1 MKKSKFIML
10 GVSLLALASC
20 KTPTVSQVDIND
32 VGYQYEDSEAPVVR
46 EKGLVNYDVIA
57 PKNALADD
65 YKSMKVLQDI
75 YDETYVDITWR
86 NMSETSYATRKN
98 LIMANK
104 NEHPDAIYHAGF
116 TDKDIIQYSSR
127 KVIIPLD
134 PYFDKMPYLS
144 RILAKRPDVR
154 KVLTAPDGHIYSL
167 PKVEEM
173 NLLPYPNLLF
183 LNKVWVES
191 LINSGKIDFL
201 SAADLKDGLDLTLNQ
216 YQTILNLFR
225 TNDMN
230 GNGKA
235 DELPLSFVYQNWQ
248 GNQSDLYATFGIP
261 ENVDHMTLI
270 NEEVV
275 FTATSDEWR
284 DATNFFS
291 QWVKDGL
298 IDREVFSHTQDAFL
312 AKGKASN
319 QRLGSFYWWESE
331 TVVTNPEDY
340 IILNPLIGPNGKQQ
354 IGVANNQEITRGEF
368 VVFAKAQNPE
378 ILLTHFDR
386 FYNPYWSA
394 QVNYGPKGIVYEEE
408 LDANG
413 KLVVKE
419 LPPGLTTDELRLKNA
434 PLGLLY
440 LSSDEWENVVNMEPR
455 AVLRLERLDKHAL
468 PFVFEG
474 AKPLPNITFTMQEIN
489 TLATVAS
496 DVNDYVY
503 EQQTLWLLN
512 GGPTAAQF
520 NTFKTTLENI
530 GLSQM
535 ISIYQNAYVRF
546 KA

>member
-1 MKKSKFIML
+1 MKNKLLVGLTALLCLTGCQTTTSKI
-10 GVSLLALASC
+10 SI
-20 KTPTVSQVDIND
+20 DID
-32 VGYQYEDSEAPVVR
+32 EVGYQWEDTDAPVIR
-46 EKGLVNYDVIA
+46 EKGAVSFDVIA
-57 PKNALADD
+57 PKNALADNYAD
-65 YKSMKVLQDI
+65 MKVLNDI
-75 YDETYVDITWR
+75 YDETYVKINWR

-134 PYFDKMPYLS
+134 PYFDKMPNLT
-144 RILAKRPDVR
+144 RILDKRPDVR

-183 LNKVWVES
+183 LNKVRVTD

-201 SAADLKDGLDLTLNQ
+201 TVADLKDGLNLTLEQ
-216 YQTILNLFR
+216 YRTILTHFKA
-225 TNDMN
+225 NDMN
-230 GNGKA
+230 GNGRD

-248 GNQSDLYATFGIP
+248 GNQSDLYAAFGIP

-270 NEEVV
+270 NGQVT
-275 FTATSDEWR
+275 FTATSDAWK
-284 DATNFFS
+284 DATNYLS
-291 QWVKDGL
+291 GWVYEGL
-298 IDREVFSHTQDAFL
+298 IDKEVFSHTQDAFL

-331 TVVTNPEDY
+331 TVVTNPQDY
-340 IILNPLIGPNGKQQ
+340 IVLNPLIGPNGKQQ
-354 IGVANNQEITRGEF
+354 IGVANNHEITRGEF
-368 VVFAKAQNPE
+368 VVFAKAPNPE
-378 ILLTHFDR
+378 IMLTHFDR
-386 FYNPYWSA
+386 FYDPMWSA
-394 QVNYGPKGIVYEEE
+394 QINYGPIGIVYEEE

-413 KLVVKE
+413 KLVQKE
-419 LPPGLTTDELRLKNA
+419 IPAGLTADELRLKNA

-440 LSSDEWENVVNMEPR
+440 LSEEEWENTVNMEPR
-455 AVLRLERLDKHAL
+455 AVLRLARLAKHAV
-468 PFVFEG
+468 PYVIEG
-474 AKPLPNITFTMQEIN
+474 ATPIPNITFTMTEIN
-489 TLATVAS
+489 ALATIQS
-496 DVNDYVY
+496 DVIDYIY

-512 GGPTAAQF
+512 GGPTDAQF

-535 ISIYQNAYVRF
+535 INIYQTAYERF
-546 KA
+546 TA